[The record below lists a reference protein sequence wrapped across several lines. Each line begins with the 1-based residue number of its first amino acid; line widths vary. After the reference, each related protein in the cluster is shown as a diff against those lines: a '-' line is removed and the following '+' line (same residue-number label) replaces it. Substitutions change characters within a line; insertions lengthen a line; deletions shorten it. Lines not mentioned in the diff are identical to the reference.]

1 MSAPPWIKPGNLRVG
16 WQSGKIG
23 AISGP
28 DVSGPDDPRQMKA
41 LRKSALPIKRSYC
54 EDITMDEARETASRV
69 RSIPVSRF
77 LAGCCKKG
85 HSNAW
90 GKSVYVYAF

>member
-28 DVSGPDDPRQMKA
+28 DVSGPNHPRQVHPRHPEFPLHRPAGRPVAGLSRGQGQAARRRSPTDESIAKIRIA
-41 LRKSALPIKRSYC
+41 YKEVILR
-54 EDITMDEARETASRV
+54 
-69 RSIPVSRF
+69 
-77 LAGCCKKG
+77 G
-85 HSNAW
+85 HHD
-90 GKSVYVYAF
+90 G